1 MITRLLSAALVA
13 GFLASVV
20 ATGLQLALTS
30 PLILQAETYE
40 GEGAHAALA
49 PSHDSAPFASL
60 IVPAHAPSQHAHG
73 GGGQDHGHAHGKAD
87 EWQPAPGLQRM
98 AFTGLATLVGGVGYA
113 LLLAAVMLALRR
125 EPTPQSGLVVGVAG
139 FLAVALAPAIGLP
152 PELPGMG
159 AAPLVLRQSWW
170 LMTVIATGL
179 GLYLIAVRRVPLTIL
194 GGLVL
199 IVAPHLAGAPQSV
212 DTVSSQVPPAAAAQF
227 AARSLAIGFV
237 FWAVI
242 GLAYGWAWR
251 LFGREAGA
259 RAHA

>member
-1 MITRLLSAALVA
+1 MIIRLLSAALVA

-49 PSHDSAPFASL
+49 PSLNDASFAAL
-60 IVPAHAPSQHAHG
+60 IVPAHAHAHG
-73 GGGQDHGHAHGKAD
+73 EGGHDHGKD

-125 EPTPQSGLVVGVAG
+125 EPTPQGGLVVGIAG

-170 LMTVIATGL
+170 LMTVVATGL

-199 IVAPHLAGAPQSV
+199 IVAPHLAGAPQSI
-212 DTVSSQVPPAAAAQF
+212 DTVSSQVPPATAAQF

-242 GLAYGWAWR
+242 GLAYGWAWG

-259 RAHA
+259 RANA